1 MPRISVI
8 LPVYNVDKYLEK
20 CIDSILNQT
29 FDDFELICIDDG
41 STDTSLSIL
50 KEYANKDKR
59 ITIIIG
65 CR

>member
-50 KEYANKDKR
+50 KNMQIKISA
-59 ITIIIG
+59 
-65 CR
+65 